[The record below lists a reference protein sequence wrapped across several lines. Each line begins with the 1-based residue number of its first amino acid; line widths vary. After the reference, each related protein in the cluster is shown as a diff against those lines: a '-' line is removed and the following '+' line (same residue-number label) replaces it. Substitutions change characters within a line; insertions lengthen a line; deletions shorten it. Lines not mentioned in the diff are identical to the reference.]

1 MKGLKFEVFEVS
13 SYEFFQR
20 IKVFINCVTRLYHIK
35 LNSLENKT
43 TFSTTN
49 GVKFTFEKFL
59 GHHVRKKAFLIVAYR
74 K

>member
-1 MKGLKFEVFEVS
+1 MKGLKFDVFEVS
-13 SYEFFQR
+13 SYEFFQK

-43 TFSTTN
+43 TFGTTT
-49 GVKFTFEKFL
+49 GVKFNLGKFL
-59 GHHVRKKAFLIVAYR
+59 GHRVRKMAFSTVAYR